1 MSMPGWVAEWVSD
14 GRIVLLAV
22 AVIAAEAALAAL
34 FLRRR
39 IRLGSILLT
48 MASGLALLGALH
60 ASLTGAGTAMVAA
73 WLVTALAAHAA
84 DMTARFRSGRQG

>member
-1 MSMPGWVAEWVSD
+1 MTMPAWIAEWVTD

-22 AVIAAEAALAAL
+22 SVIALEALVATL

-39 IRLGSILLT
+39 LRLAGILLT

-60 ASLTGAGTAMVAA
+60 SALTGAGTGMVAA
-73 WLVTALAAHAA
+73 WLVTALVAHAS
-84 DMTARFRSGRQG
+84 DMAARIRAGR